1 MSRITGT
8 CARGLRLPVI
18 RIGDDVA
25 HMTAEAVAAV
35 MQKEGV
41 TLHERDVLAVTE
53 AVVARA
59 QGNYVSVDQI
69 AEDIRAKFPQGE
81 IGVVFPILS
90 RNRFAI
96 VLRGMARGVKKIYLQ
111 LSFPSDE
118 VGNALISEDE
128 VYAAGLNPY
137 RDALTESRY
146 REIFGYP
153 KHRFTGV
160 DYVAYYRQLIEDEG
174 CACQII
180 LSNDPAEI
188 LKYTPYVLAADIHN
202 RRHTQQVLRLQGA
215 VFVCGLDGLMNRSIG
230 GCGFNEQYG
239 LLGSNKAD
247 EHTVKLF
254 PRDCDQF
261 VIALQQAVYQRCGV
275 KVETMVYGDGA
286 FKDPVGKIWE
296 LADPVVCPA
305 HTDGLNGTPNELKLK
320 YLADNDFA
328 ALRGDSLTLAI
339 KERIKQ
345 KQEDLFGNMASQGTT
360 PRQITDLLGSLCDLI
375 SGSGDKGTPAVLI
388 QGYFDNYAT
397 ED

>member
-1 MSRITGT
+1 MTRITGT

-18 RIGDDVA
+18 RQGDDLVQ
-25 HMTAEAVAAV
+25 MTADAVAAV
-35 MQKEGV
+35 TEREGV
-41 TLHERDVLAVTE
+41 RLHDRDVLAVTE
-53 AVVARA
+53 AVVARV
-59 QGNYVSVDQI
+59 QGNYATVDHI
-69 AEDIRAKFPQGE
+69 AEDVRAKFPQGE

-96 VLRGMARGVKKIYLQ
+96 VLRGVARGVKKIYLQ
-111 LSFPSDE
+111 LSYPRDE
-118 VGNALISEDE
+118 VGNALISEED

-137 RDALTESRY
+137 RDALTEARY
-146 REIFGYP
+146 REMFGYP

-160 DYVAYYRQLIEDEG
+160 DYVAYYRQLIEEEG
-174 CACQII
+174 CECQIL
-180 LSNDPAEI
+180 LSNDPQEI

-202 RRHTQQVLRLQGA
+202 RRHTQTVLRAQGA
-215 VFVCGLDGLMNRSIG
+215 AFVCGLDGLMNRSID
-230 GCGFNEQYG
+230 GCGYNAQYG

-254 PRDCDQF
+254 PRDCDRF
-261 VIALQQAVYQRCGV
+261 VADLQQAIYRRCGV
-275 KVETMVYGDGA
+275 KLETMIYGDGA

-305 HTDGLNGTPNELKLK
+305 HTDGLAGTPNELKLK

-339 KERIKQ
+339 KDRIKQ
-345 KQEDLFGNMASQGTT
+345 KQENLYGNMASQGTT
-360 PRQITDLLGSLCDLI
+360 PRQITDLLGSLCDLV
-375 SGSGDKGTPAVLI
+375 SGSGDKGTPVVLI